1 MFDAYAVLFIY
12 LFQVFEGER
21 AMSKDNNVLGK
32 FELCGIPPAPRGIPK
47 IEVTFDLDANGI
59 LNVTAK
65 EESTGKSKNITIKN
79 DKGRLTQSDIDRM
92 VDEAE
97 RYKDEDDKQRERVTA
112 RTGLEYY
119 VFNVKAT
126 VESCKDDRLSEDEK
140 RMALQ
145 KCKETLGWLDSNL
158 LAEKEEFV
166 SRMEELSKFCGPVI
180 AKLNTAGKTGEDL
193 SNGGCG
199 QQAGNAG
206 GQSGPNIEE
215 VD

>member
-1 MFDAYAVLFIY
+1 MT
-12 LFQVFEGER
+12 
-21 AMSKDNNVLGK
+21 KDNNVLGK
-32 FELCGIPPAPRGIPK
+32 FELSGIPPAPRGLPK

-65 EESTGKSKNITIKN
+65 EESTGKTKNITIKN

-112 RTGLEYY
+112 RTSLEYY
-119 VFNVKAT
+119 VFNVKAA

-140 RMALQ
+140 RIALQ
-145 KCKETLGWLDSNL
+145 NCKDTLAWLDCNL
-158 LAEKEEFV
+158 LAEKEEFDG
-166 SRMEELSKFCGPVI
+166 RMEEMSKLCAPI
-180 AKLNTAGKTGEDL
+180 MTKLHTAGRTAENQ
-193 SNGGCG
+193 SQGCG
-199 QQAGNAG
+199 QQAGNVG
-206 GQSGPNIEE
+206 GHSGPNIEE